1 MLAPNPPP
9 PSGDPP
15 GGATVG
21 ATGAASPATGA
32 AQAGLVIALLVPLA
46 LWAGARASPLPLLV
60 AMGSFAAIAL
70 TVADRVA
77 ASHPHPR
84 FGPAN
89 VVTLIRGAGVSTL
102 LGLAAAGGP
111 HEGTGAWTP
120 ALGAAVLLA
129 LDGLDG
135 RIARHT
141 RLASAFGARF
151 DMEVDA
157 LLILT
162 LCLLAVT
169 SGLVGGWLILLGL
182 MRYGFVALGRLAPR
196 FARPLPPSMR
206 RRAVCGGAILLLA
219 LLLAPPLAPLAPT
232 LGAVALG
239 LVGGSFAMDLAWLAR
254 APR

>member
-1 MLAPNPPP
+1 MLAPNPSP
-9 PSGDPP
+9 PSVKPP
-15 GGATVG
+15 GGG
-21 ATGAASPATGA
+21 LEASPATGA
-32 AQAGLVIALLVPLA
+32 ARAGLAIALLVPLL
-46 LWAGARASPLPLLV
+46 LWAGSRASLLPLMV
-60 AMGSFAAIAL
+60 AMGSFAMIAL

-89 VVTLIRGAGVSTL
+89 VVTLLRGAGTSTL
-102 LGLAAAGGP
+102 LGLAAAGGAI
-111 HEGTGAWTP
+111 EGAGAWAAALGTG
-120 ALGAAVLLA
+120 VLLA

-135 RIARHT
+135 WIARHT

-157 LLILT
+157 LLMLT

-169 SGLVGGWLILLGL
+169 SGLAGGWLILLGL
-182 MRYGFVALGRLAPR
+182 MRYGFVAMGQITPR
-196 FARPLPPSMR
+196 FARPLPPSAR

-239 LVGGSFAMDLAWLAR
+239 LVGWSFAVDLVWLVR
-254 APR
+254 APW

>member
-9 PSGDPP
+9 PSVEPP
-15 GGATVG
+15 ATAAG
-21 ATGAASPATGA
+21 ASPATGA
-32 AQAGLVIALLVPLA
+32 AQAALAIGLLVPLA
-46 LWAGARASPLPLLV
+46 LWAGSRASPLPLVV

-70 TVADRVA
+70 MVADRVA

-89 VVTLIRGAGVSTL
+89 VVTLLRGAGTSAL
-102 LGLAAAGGP
+102 LGLAAAGGAV
-111 HEGTGAWTP
+111 EGEGSWVA
-120 ALGAAVLLA
+120 ALGTAVLLA
-129 LDGLDG
+129 LDGIDG

-157 LLILT
+157 LLMLT

-169 SGLVGGWLILLGL
+169 SGLAGVWLILLGL
-182 MRYGFVALGRLAPR
+182 MRYGFVAMGRIAPR
-196 FARPLPPSMR
+196 FARPLPSSAR
-206 RRAVCGGAILLLA
+206 RRAVCGGAILLLT
-219 LLLAPPLAPLAPT
+219 LLLAPPLAPLAPA

-239 LVGGSFAMDLAWLAR
+239 LVGWSFAVDLVWLAR
-254 APR
+254 TSR